1 MKPATS
7 AAIKAQYLR
16 IQVVATPF
24 EEPRDNLEREVE
36 RLRARIREL
45 EETEGQRARAD
56 TTAQRLAA
64 IVESSDDAIISKDLD
79 GIILTWNGGA
89 ERIYGYPA
97 DEVRGRPMTLL
108 LPPDRPDEETLIL
121 DQIKRGDRVDHSET
135 VRVRKDGRRIDVSLS
150 VSPIRDENGI
160 VRGVSHVA
168 RDISERKA
176 LESQLLQTQKL
187 ESLGVLAGGVAHD
200 FNNLLTGI
208 LGNASLVADSLPP
221 SDPHRRILEE
231 CVKAAERAAHLT
243 RQLLAYAGKG
253 QFVIEA
259 VNLSS
264 LVKEISTL
272 VQTSIPRKVQVRLE
286 LQPDVPAIEADTGQL
301 QQVIMNLV
309 INAAEAIGDNVGLVV
324 VTTGEQE
331 VNESYSAIV
340 WANAELRPSRY
351 VTLEVHDSGSGM
363 DEATLQRI
371 FDPFFTTKF
380 TGRGLGLAAVSG
392 IVRAHKGAMKVYSVP
407 GKGTTFKLL
416 FPATGVV
423 RTPPSRV
430 MFPSDAQGSGTI
442 LVVDDEQIVRDTAQ
456 NTLERYGYRILMA
469 RDGRIS
475 LVLLDLTMP
484 YMNGEEVLR
493 ELQAIRPPV
502 RVLLSSGFNEV
513 EAVQRF
519 TGKGLAGFIQKP
531 YTSMALAEKI
541 KHVLHP

>member
-1 MKPATS
+1 M
-7 AAIKAQYLR
+7 
-16 IQVVATPF
+16 PF
-24 EEPRDNLEREVE
+24 EELRDLEREVE
-36 RLRARIREL
+36 HLRARISEL
-45 EETEGQRARAD
+45 GEAEAQRVKAD
-56 TTAQRLAA
+56 TTTQRLAA
-64 IVESSDDAIISKDLD
+64 IVESSDDAIISKNLD

-89 ERIYGYPA
+89 ERIYGYTA

-108 LPPDRPDEETLIL
+108 LPPDRPNEETIIL
-121 DQIKRGDRVDHSET
+121 DQIKRGERVDHSET

-150 VSPIRDENGI
+150 VSPIRDQDGI

-176 LESQLLQTQKL
+176 LERQLMQTQKL
-187 ESLGVLAGGVAHD
+187 ESLGVLVGGVAHD

-208 LGNASLVADSLPP
+208 LGNASLVADSLPLSNP
-221 SDPHRRILEE
+221 SRRILEE

-253 QFVIEA
+253 KFVIEA

-264 LVKEISTL
+264 LVEEISTL

-286 LQPDVPAIEADTGQL
+286 LQHDVPAIEADTGQL

-309 INAAEAIGDNVGLVV
+309 INAAEAIADDVGLVV

-331 VNESYSAIV
+331 VNGRYSATV
-340 WANAELRPSRY
+340 WGHADLKPGRY
-351 VTLEVHDSGSGM
+351 VTLEVHDSGCGM

-392 IVRAHKGAMKVYSVP
+392 IVRGHKGAMKVYSVP

-416 FPATGVV
+416 FPAADVV
-423 RTPPSRV
+423 MTSPSHTTL
-430 MFPSDAQGSGTI
+430 PSDAQGSGTI
-442 LVVDDEQIVRDTAQ
+442 LVVDDEEIVRDTAR
-456 NTLERYGYRILMA
+456 NTLERYGYRTILA
-469 RDGRIS
+469 RDGREAIELFRGVPDEIA

-493 ELQAIRPPV
+493 ELQSIRPPV

-513 EAVQRF
+513 EAVRRF

-541 KHVLHP
+541 KQVLQP

>member
-1 MKPATS
+1 M
-7 AAIKAQYLR
+7 
-16 IQVVATPF
+16 PF
-24 EEPRDNLEREVE
+24 EEPRDNLEQEVK
-36 RLRARIREL
+36 RLHARIGEL
-45 EETEGQRARAD
+45 GEAEAQRARAD
-56 TTAQRLAA
+56 TAAQRLAA
-64 IVESSDDAIISKDLD
+64 IVESSDDAIISKDLE
-79 GIILTWNGGA
+79 GIILTWNSGA
-89 ERIYGYPA
+89 ERIYGYTA
-97 DEVRGRPMTLL
+97 DEMRGRPMTLL
-108 LPPDRPDEETLIL
+108 LPPDRPDEEMLIL

-150 VSPIRDENGI
+150 ISPIRDQDGI

-208 LGNASLVADSLPP
+208 LGNASLVADSLLP
-221 SDPHRRILEE
+221 SNPNRRILEE
-231 CVKAAERAAHLT
+231 CVNAAERAAHLT

-253 QFVIEA
+253 KFVIEA

-264 LVKEISTL
+264 LVKEISSL

-286 LQPDVPAIEADTGQL
+286 LQEDLPAIEADTGQL

-309 INAAEAIGDNVGLVV
+309 INAAEAIVDDVGLVV
-324 VTTGEQE
+324 VTTAEQE
-331 VNESYSAIV
+331 VNERYSATV
-340 WANAELRPSRY
+340 WGNAELRPGRY
-351 VTLEVHDSGSGM
+351 VTLEVHDSGCGM

-392 IVRAHKGAMKVYSVP
+392 IMRGHKGAMKVYSVP

-423 RTPPSRV
+423 MTSPSRTTLA
-430 MFPSDAQGSGTI
+430 SDAHGSGTI
-442 LVVDDEQIVRDTAQ
+442 LVVDDEEIVRDTAR
-456 NTLERYGYRILMA
+456 NTLERYGYRILIA
-469 RDGRIS
+469 KDGREAIELFREVPDEIA
-475 LVLLDLTMP
+475 LVMLDLTMP

-513 EAVQRF
+513 EAVRRF

-541 KHVLHP
+541 KRVLQP

>member
-1 MKPATS
+1 LK
-7 AAIKAQYLR
+7 
-16 IQVVATPF
+16 IQAVATPV
-24 EEPRDNLEREVE
+24 EEPRDYLEREVE

-45 EETEGQRARAD
+45 AESEAQRARAD

-64 IVESSDDAIISKDLD
+64 IVESSDDAIVSKDLD
-79 GIILTWNGGA
+79 GVILTWNGGA
-89 ERIYGYPA
+89 ERIYGYTA
-97 DEVRGRPMTLL
+97 DEVRGRPMSLL

-121 DQIKRGDRVDHSET
+121 DQIKRGERVDHSET

-150 VSPIRDENGI
+150 ISPIRDQDGI

-176 LESQLLQTQKL
+176 LERQLLQTQKL

-221 SDPHRRILEE
+221 SNPNHRILEE

-272 VQTSIPRKVQVRLE
+272 VNTSIPRKVQVRLE
-286 LQPDVPAIEADTGQL
+286 LQPDLPAIEADTGQL

-331 VNESYSAIV
+331 VNESYSATV
-340 WANAELRPSRY
+340 WANAELRPGRY

-392 IVRAHKGAMKVYSVP
+392 IMRAHKGAMKVYSVP

-416 FPATGVV
+416 FPVADVV
-423 RTPPSRV
+423 MTSPRHTTLPSV
-430 MFPSDAQGSGTI
+430 AKGSGTI
-442 LVVDDEQIVRDTAQ
+442 LVVDDEQIVRDTAR
-456 NTLERYGYRILMA
+456 NTLERYGYRILIA
-469 RDGRIS
+469 KDGREAVELFREVQEEIA

-493 ELQAIRPPV
+493 ELQSIRPRV

-513 EAVQRF
+513 EAVRRF

-541 KHVLHP
+541 KHVLQP